1 MAATATIQ
9 TRVNKET
16 KAQAKDILSQL
27 NITLSEA
34 IAIYLRQIILHKGIP
49 FEIKIPNK
57 DTLQAIEQLE
67 SGGGAKLSSV
77 KDLFEELKH

>member
-57 DTLQAIEQLE
+57 DTLQAIEELE

>member
-16 KAQAKDILSQL
+16 KAQAKYILSQL

-34 IAIYLRQIILHKGIP
+34 IAIYLRQIILHRGIP

-57 DTLQAIEQLE
+57 DTLQAVEELE

-77 KDLFEELKH
+77 KDLFEELKR

>member
-16 KAQAKDILSQL
+16 KAQAKYILSQL

-34 IAIYLRQIILHKGIP
+34 IAIYLRQIILHRGIP

-57 DTLQAIEQLE
+57 DTLQAIEELE

-77 KDLFEELKH
+77 KDLFEELKR